1 MNNTRPAT
9 ISKRLIPLLFG
20 IFLIISTPAYGAQIE
35 GVTFDDAAVVNGK
48 TLPLRGVG
56 LLRYMIFIKAYVGAF
71 YMDKN
76 ISSDQVFSDVEKQ
89 LVLHYFHAIS
99 AEDFADATTEMIEK
113 NVSPERFSALR
124 PRIDALN
131 ALYRDVK
138 PGDRYTA
145 TYIPGQGTSLALN
158 DTVLGTVPDAEYAN
172 AFFAIWIGESPIDKK
187 FRDQLLGKRK

>member
-35 GVTFDDAAVVNGK
+35 GVTFNDATVVNGR

-71 YMDKN
+71 YLDKN

-89 LVLHYFHAIS
+89 LVLHYFYAIS
-99 AEDFADATTEMIEK
+99 AEDLAEATSDIIEE
-113 NVSPERFSALR
+113 NVSPQQFAALR
-124 PRIDALN
+124 PRVDALN

-145 TYIPGQGTSLALN
+145 TYIPGVGTSLALN
-158 DTVLGTVPDAEYAN
+158 DTVLGTVPDAEFAN
-172 AFFAIWIGESPIDKK
+172 AFFGIWIGENPIDKR

>member
-1 MNNTRPAT
+1 MNKEHPAT
-9 ISKRLIPLLFG
+9 IKREIIPLLLG
-20 IFLIISTPAYGAQIE
+20 IFLIMASPVHGAQIE
-35 GVTFDDAAVVNGK
+35 EVTFDDAAVVNGK
-48 TLPLRGVG
+48 SLPLRGVG

-71 YMDKN
+71 YLDKD

-89 LVLHYFHAIS
+89 LVLHYFYAIS
-99 AEDFADATTEMIEK
+99 AEDFTEATSDIIEE
-113 NVSPERFSALR
+113 NVSPQQFAALR

-145 TYIPGQGTSLALN
+145 TYVPGVGTSLALN
-158 DTVLGTVPDAEYAN
+158 DTVLGTVPDAEFAN
-172 AFFAIWIGESPIDKK
+172 AFFGIWIGENPIDTR

>member
-1 MNNTRPAT
+1 MFILSLFRSMIK
-9 ISKRLIPLLFG
+9 ISA

-35 GVTFDDAAVVNGK
+35 GVTFDDAVMVNDK

-56 LLRYMIFIKAYVGAF
+56 LLRYMIFIKAYVGAL
-71 YMDKN
+71 YMPEDVP
-76 ISSDQVFSDVEKQ
+76 SDRVFTDVEKQ

-99 AEDFADATTEMIEK
+99 AEDFAEATTAMIEK
-113 NVSPERFSALR
+113 NVSPQRFSALR

-131 ALYRDVK
+131 ALYRNVS

-145 TYIPGQGTSLALN
+145 TYVPGQGTSLALN
-158 DTVLGTVPDAEYAN
+158 DTLLGTVPDAEFAH
-172 AFFAIWIGESPIDKK
+172 AFFAIWIGDHPIDKK

>member
-71 YMDKN
+71 YLDKD

-89 LVLHYFHAIS
+89 LVLHYFYAIS
-99 AEDFADATTEMIEK
+99 AEDLAEATSDIIEE
-113 NVSPERFSALR
+113 NVSPQQFAALR
-124 PRIDALN
+124 PRVDALN

-145 TYIPGQGTSLALN
+145 TYIPGVGTSLALN
-158 DTVLGTVPDAEYAN
+158 DTVLGTVPDAEFAN
-172 AFFAIWIGESPIDKK
+172 AFFGIWIGESPIDKR

>member
-1 MNNTRPAT
+1 MNMEHAAT
-9 ISKRLIPLLFG
+9 IKRQIIPLLLG
-20 IFLIISTPAYGAQIE
+20 IFLIMASPVRGAQIE
-35 GVTFDDAAVVNGK
+35 GVSFDDAAVVNGK

-71 YMDKN
+71 YLDKD
-76 ISSDQVFSDVEKQ
+76 ISSDQVFSDAEKQ

-99 AEDFADATTEMIEK
+99 AEDFTEATSDIIEE
-113 NVSPERFSALR
+113 NVSPQQFAALR

-145 TYIPGQGTSLALN
+145 TYVPGVGTSLALN
-158 DTVLGTVPDAEYAN
+158 DTVLGTVPDAEFAN
-172 AFFAIWIGESPIDKK
+172 AFFGIWIGESPIDKR